1 MAKTD
6 KRAELNQLIDSL
18 GLPKEKFNKLH
29 TLIATVRIGDVMQ
42 GEGKYTDSYF
52 HAKAGKITRDLMK
65 KIGQENVDE
74 DNLW

>member
-29 TLIATVRIGDVMQ
+29 TLIASVRVGDVMQ
-42 GEGKYTDSYF
+42 GEGKSSDSYF
-52 HAKAGKITRDLMK
+52 HSKANKICRDMNE
-65 KIGQENVDE
+65 ITGQDLDYYE
-74 DNLW
+74 L